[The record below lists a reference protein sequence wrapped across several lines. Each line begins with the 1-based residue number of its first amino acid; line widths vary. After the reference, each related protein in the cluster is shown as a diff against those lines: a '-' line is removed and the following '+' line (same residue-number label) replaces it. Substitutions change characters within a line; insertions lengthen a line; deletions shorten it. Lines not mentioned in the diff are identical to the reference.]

1 MTARS
6 FNNIKRAVLT
16 LAVPVILAVLVVLA
30 TPLNRQAAYAA
41 ANADAEQVQLSA
53 AVIEG
58 EWDIF
63 YTDDP
68 QSSAAAASGAAGSTA
83 DADTSPAGDEN
94 DDSNNSGRFFV
105 TKTHI
110 IISCVVAFGIA
121 VAIAVFQAK
130 KRFK

>member
-6 FNNIKRAVLT
+6 FNNIKRAVLK

-30 TPLNRQAAYAA
+30 TPLNRQAAFAA

-68 QSSAAAASGAAGSTA
+68 QSSTAAASGAAGSTSDA
-83 DADTSPAGDEN
+83 DASPAGDEN
-94 DDSNNSGRFFV
+94 GDSNNSGRFFV